1 MDITVNRLSKYFGT
15 GAARRMVLS
24 DVSLHIDRGEMVA
37 LIGAS
42 GAGKSTLMRHLAGL
56 LPADTG
62 AVCVGGRWV
71 LQNGCLA
78 RDIRSVRAG
87 MAIIFQQF
95 NLVSRLSVH
104 TNVLAGL
111 LSHRPWWRTWFFNFS
126 RADHHAASVAL
137 ERVGLGDRAAQRAST
152 LSGGQQQRAAIAR
165 ALVQGAGVVLGD
177 EPIAS
182 LDPRSARRVMEH
194 LARINREDGVTCLI
208 SLHQFDYALDFCPR
222 TIALA
227 GGRIVYDGP
236 TAALSATQL
245 SEIYG
250 GSPSA
255 TPSPAQPT
263 PVSASAPGEAIPL
276 PV

>member
-1 MDITVNRLSKYFGT
+1 MDITVNHLSKHFGT
-15 GAARRMVLS
+15 GTTRRSVLS
-24 DVSLHIDRGEMVA
+24 DLSLHIASGEMVA

-42 GAGKSTLMRHLAGL
+42 GAGKSTFLRHLAGL
-56 LPADTG
+56 LPADNG
-62 AVCVGGRWV
+62 DICIGGRRV
-71 LQNGCLA
+71 QQNGRLA
-78 RDIRSVRAG
+78 RDIRSVRSG

-111 LSHRPWWRTWFFNFS
+111 LSRRPWWRTWFFNFP
-126 RADHHAASVAL
+126 RADHHAATVAL

-236 TAALSATQL
+236 TAALSPAQL
-245 SEIYG
+245 AEIYG
-250 GSPSA
+250 GTPSA
-255 TPSPAQPT
+255 TPKTIQPT
-263 PVSASAPGEAIPL
+263 PVSASAPGEALSL
-276 PV
+276 PI

>member
-1 MDITVNRLSKYFGT
+1 MDITVNRLAKHFGT
-15 GAARRMVLS
+15 GAARRNILS
-24 DVSLHIDRGEMVA
+24 DVSLHIARGEMVA

-62 AVCVGGRWV
+62 EVCVGGRRV
-71 LQNGCLA
+71 QQNGRLA

-111 LSHRPWWRTWFFNFS
+111 LSRRPWWRTWFFNFS

-236 TAALSATQL
+236 TAALSPAQL
-245 SEIYG
+245 AEIYG
-250 GSPSA
+250 GPPSA
-255 TPSPAQPT
+255 APGNSQPSPISTPSPTQT
-263 PVSASAPGEAIPL
+263 LPL

>member
-1 MDITVNRLSKYFGT
+1 MDITVTGLTHHFGS
-15 GAARRMVLS
+15 GAARREVLAG
-24 DVSLHIDRGEMVA
+24 LNLRIAGGEMVA

-42 GAGKSTLMRHLAGL
+42 GAGKSTLLRHIAGL
-56 LPADTG
+56 LPADAG
-62 AVCVGGRWV
+62 AVHVGGRCV
-71 LQNGCLA
+71 QQNGRLA
-78 RDIRSVRAG
+78 RDIRAVRSG
-87 MAIIFQQF
+87 LGIIFQQF
-95 NLVSRLSVH
+95 NLVGRLSVH

-111 LSHRPWWRTWFFNFS
+111 LSRRPWWSTWFFDFP
-126 RADHHAASVAL
+126 RADHHAATAAL

-165 ALVQGAGVVLGD
+165 ALVQGAGVILGD

-227 GGRIVYDGP
+227 GGRIVFDGP
-236 TAALSATQL
+236 TAITREQL

-250 GSPSA
+250 GQ
-255 TPSPAQPT
+255 TPARLHACP
-263 PVSASAPGEAIPL
+263 PL
-276 PV
+276 PTATTTAPAFPA